1 MRYCL
6 CLGHMNLPLSN
17 PYYMGV
23 VPRIASVSQS
33 GENTLHIPFLGVTF
47 IVFPASF

>member
-1 MRYCL
+1 MSYCL

-23 VPRIASVSQS
+23 VPMTANVSQS
-33 GENTLHIPFLGVTF
+33 GENTLRNPFLGVTLE
-47 IVFPASF
+47 VFLASL